1 VCSSDLPKQL
11 RWILSILVV
20 IYVSGVIVRHFYG
33 IAVTI
38 TNHSR
43 GTLRD
48 VSVKVE
54 RRGSR
59 KLIPELAPGANW
71 RVYVEAVGESSIN
84 LYFKDS
90 TGMQHNVLLAGY
102 VESGYIGNA
111 SAEVMPDLNVKAHD
125 DTFRIVYWKSWF
137 EFL

>member
-1 VCSSDLPKQL
+1 MPAPKKF

-59 KLIPELAPGANW
+59 KSISALVPGKSW

-90 TGMQHNVLLAGY
+90 TGMLHNVLLAGY
-102 VESGYIGNA
+102 VESGYVGNT
-111 SAEVMPDLNVKAHD
+111 SAEVMPDLNVKAND